1 LKFDLFER
9 NDMPTHYRGTNK
21 EVQALNAYINLFR
34 AADSLAARAGTRLE
48 AAGLT
53 NGQFGVLEA
62 LLHLGPLCQRELG
75 EKLLRTGGNITLVVD
90 NLEREGLVRRERSRR
105 DRRLVNVQLTPKGE
119 KLIRAVFPGHAK
131 AIAGEMRY
139 LTSAE
144 QKQLRRLCRK
154 LGQGVANQS
163 GNGGKHDSHSARR

>member
-1 LKFDLFER
+1 
-9 NDMPTHYRGTNK
+9 MPTHYRGTNK

-34 AADSLAARAGTRLE
+34 AVDSLAARANARLE
-48 AAGLT
+48 VAGLT

-119 KLIRAVFPGHAK
+119 KLIRKVFPGHAR
-131 AIAGEMRY
+131 AIASEMGH
-139 LTSAE
+139 LTHTE
-144 QKQLRRLCRK
+144 QAWLRRLCRK
-154 LGQGVANQS
+154 LGRGVANQS
-163 GNGGKHDSHSARR
+163 DKGDKHDSHSTRQ